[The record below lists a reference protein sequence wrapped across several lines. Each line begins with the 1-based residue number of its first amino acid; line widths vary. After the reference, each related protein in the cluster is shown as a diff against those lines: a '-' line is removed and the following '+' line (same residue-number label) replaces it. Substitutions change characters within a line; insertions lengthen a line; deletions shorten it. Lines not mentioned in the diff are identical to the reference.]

1 MILLTWQ
8 KIPQV
13 WKWISTSWSGLSI
26 HFAHG
31 CKILHAKGWSQ
42 KSTTL
47 KAEPLTMSSL
57 YFFLSPWWRSLS
69 WLAISLYWSLSCWQV
84 SSSLE
89 RMRRASFLLSNFRLH
104 TKNLS
109 KQCTRAM
116 VLWDILLLTE
126 LAVMFISG
134 TTAGHVT
141 SVLSLFLVLS
151 CIFMFILFCD
161 GNGYI
166 NCANKTNPNLFPT
179 GGKTHWSEVFDVQ
192 IRPTIM
198 NSGDR

>member
-8 KIPQV
+8 KIPQA

-84 SSSLE
+84 SSSLD

-109 KQCTRAM
+109 KQCTSHGAM
-116 VLWDILLLTE
+116 RYITVDWIG
-126 LAVMFISG
+126 S
-134 TTAGHVT
+134 HVYFRDHSWT
-141 SVLSLFLVLS
+141 CNICIKLVLG
-151 CIFMFILFCD
+151 FIMYL
-161 GNGYI
+161 YVYLI
-166 NCANKTNPNLFPT
+166 LWWERL
-179 GGKTHWSEVFDVQ
+179 H
-192 IRPTIM
+192 
-198 NSGDR
+198 